1 MPPLALPSLL
11 VWRAVAATAG
21 RSMADLLYPPGCI
34 ACAAPTG
41 AAHALCA
48 ACWRQMPFI
57 ARPFCERLGTPF
69 AFDSGPGLVSPAAMA
84 NPPDF
89 ARARAVARYE
99 GPARE
104 LVHRLKYG
112 DRLDLAPSMG
122 AWMASAGSDI
132 LAAADLLVPVPLHR
146 WRLWRRRHNQ
156 AAVLALAVSR
166 VACIPVRH
174 DMLARVRSTR
184 PQVGL
189 TRNERA
195 ENLRGAFRTG
205 PTAPSVL
212 GGLRIVL
219 IDDVMTTGATANAAA
234 RVLARAGASRV
245 DVLTFATV
253 CAPP

>member
-1 MPPLALPSLL
+1 MPPLALPPLR

-21 RSMADLLYPPGCI
+21 RSVADFLYPPGCI
-34 ACAAPTG
+34 GCAAPTG
-41 AAHALCA
+41 DAHALCA

-57 ARPFCERLGTPF
+57 ARPYCERLGTPF

-84 NPPDF
+84 APPDF
-89 ARARAVARYE
+89 GRARTVARYE

-122 AWMASAGSDI
+122 AWMASAGSEI
-132 LAAADLLVPVPLHR
+132 LAGADLLVPVPLHR

-156 AAVLALAVSR
+156 AAVLAHAVSR
-166 VACIPVRH
+166 VADVPARH
-174 DMLARVRSTR
+174 DVLARVRSTR

-189 TRNERA
+189 SRNERA
-195 ENLRGAFRTG
+195 ENLRGAFRAG
-205 PTAPSVL
+205 PTAPAALAGVRVVL
-212 GGLRIVL
+212 V
-219 IDDVMTTGATANAAA
+219 DDVMTTGATANAAA
-234 RVLARAGASRV
+234 RVLLRAGAAQV